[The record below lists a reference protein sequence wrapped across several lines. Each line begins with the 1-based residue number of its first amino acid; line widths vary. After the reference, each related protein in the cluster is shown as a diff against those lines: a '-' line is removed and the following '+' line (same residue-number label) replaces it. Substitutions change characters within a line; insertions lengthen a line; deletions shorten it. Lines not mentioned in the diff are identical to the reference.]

1 MKTLQTMKCAL
12 FECGCV
18 SSAIGKGTY
27 FPCTSGRLPYHD
39 CDIKSHEREDM
50 YVMDDQW
57 IFLKFRTVRWLN
69 NVNSQ
74 VRSLQNLIR
83 EAIREATI
91 S

>member
-27 FPCTSGRLPYHD
+27 SLTSGRLPYHD
-39 CDIKSHEREDM
+39 CDIKSYEREDM